1 MCLFCKIAQHEI
13 KADIVLEDAEVV
25 AFRDINPAAPTHVLV
40 IPKKHIVSLSEAAEA
55 DQALLGRLML
65 TAKAV
70 AEKLDLVNSGYRT
83 VVNNGK
89 DAGQSVFHL
98 HVHVL
103 AGRQLAWP
111 PG

>member
-13 KADIVLEDAEVV
+13 KADIVLEDENAV

-40 IPKKHIVSLSEAAEA
+40 IPKKHIVSLNDASEA

-65 TAKAV
+65 TARAV
-70 AEKLDLVNSGYRT
+70 AEKLDLLNSGYRI

-103 AGRQLAWP
+103 AGRALAWP

>member
-13 KADIVLEDAEVV
+13 KADIVLEDENAV

-40 IPKKHIVSLSEAAEA
+40 IPKTHIVSLNDASEA

-65 TAKAV
+65 TARAV
-70 AEKLDLVNSGYRT
+70 AEKLDLLNSGYRI

-103 AGRQLAWP
+103 AGRALAWP

>member
-13 KADIVLEDAEVV
+13 KADVVLEDEHAL
-25 AFRDINPAAPTHVLV
+25 AFRDINPAAPTHVLI
-40 IPKKHIVSLSEAAEA
+40 IPKKHIVSLSEATEA
-55 DQALLGRLML
+55 DAALLGRLLLM
-65 TAKAV
+65 ARAV